1 MRGIRKGRE
10 SFTMLMSIFIMGI
23 LIQYQKE
30 KESLNRFLLSLFMK
44 ESLIMEEYREVEKYS
59 PRREFSLSREF
70 LIWNQSQRLET

>member
-1 MRGIRKGRE
+1 MRGIKKGRE

-44 ESLIMEEYREVEKYS
+44 ESSIMEEFREVEKYS

>member
-44 ESLIMEEYREVEKYS
+44 ESSIMEEFREVEKYNQ
-59 PRREFSLSREF
+59 RREFSLSREF
-70 LIWNQSQRLET
+70 LI

>member
-1 MRGIRKGRE
+1 MRGIKKGRE

-44 ESLIMEEYREVEKYS
+44 ESSIMEEFREVEKYS
-59 PRREFSLSREF
+59 QRREFSLSREF
-70 LIWNQSQRLET
+70 LI

>member
-44 ESLIMEEYREVEKYS
+44 ESSIMEEFREVEKYNQ
-59 PRREFSLSREF
+59 RREFSLSREF

>member
-1 MRGIRKGRE
+1 MRGIKKERE
-10 SFTMLMSIFIMGI
+10 YFTMLMSIFIMGI

-44 ESLIMEEYREVEKYS
+44 ESSIMEEFREVEKYS

>member
-1 MRGIRKGRE
+1 MRGIKKGRE

-44 ESLIMEEYREVEKYS
+44 ESSIMEEFREVEKYNQ
-59 PRREFSLSREF
+59 RREFSLSREF

>member
-44 ESLIMEEYREVEKYS
+44 ESSIMEEYREVEKYS

>member
-44 ESLIMEEYREVEKYS
+44 ESSIMEEYREVEKCS
-59 PRREFSLSREF
+59 PRREFFLSREF
-70 LIWNQSQRLET
+70 LI